1 MAKQEL
7 QTVGKKEVV
16 QGRDTGIEAA
26 ITQARTGEELKY
38 WLAVGKKRDE
48 DDCQG
53 RILKAVRLVEFAQMC
68 FYSYPRGG
76 KDIFGGSIKLAM
88 EIARV
93 WGNIDI
99 KQREVSDE
107 ADTRTI
113 GVEVTDL
120 ETNFHT
126 YKEVTFKKM
135 VQRKSES
142 GATRWVQVDE
152 RDLRELENKHYAI
165 ITRNA
170 IFELVPRWF
179 VIMVV
184 DKARETIKK
193 NIKKADPRVLRPML
207 LKEFDAMGIYQA
219 NLEKYLGHAFDTTTP
234 EELAELQG
242 VLASIREGVVD
253 RSEYFAPAAQP
264 KGKPEEKP
272 KEQGMTLDQ
281 VMEGEVKTE
290 PDKGQPEKAASA
302 PPATPPE
309 TRKLELQ
316 ERESLPPQDF
326 ADEMILDEF
335 KKELASRK
343 TPKEVQEYFK
353 QVRAQ
358 AKAMKIGDK
367 LMARMST
374 AVNDRL
380 RELLKE
386 SKWTGTKGVR
396 SESLLGNP
404 QGND

>member
-26 ITQARTGEELKY
+26 ISQAQTREENKY
-38 WLAVGKKRDE
+38 LVAFGRPRNEEK
-48 DDCQG
+48 CQK
-53 RILKAVRLVEFAQMC
+53 RILDSVKLVESAQSY
-68 FYSYPRGG
+68 FYSYPRAN
-76 KDIFGGSIKLAM
+76 KEIFGGSINLAK

-93 WGNIDI
+93 WGNISIQERVVNDDV
-99 KQREVSDE
+99 KY
-107 ADTRTI
+107 RTI

-126 YKEVTFKKM
+126 YKEITFEKAI
-135 VQRKSES
+135 QRKIE
-142 GATRWVQVDE
+142 GGGTRWVQPDE
-152 RDLRELENKHYAI
+152 RDLLELQQKRFAVLR
-165 ITRNA
+165 RNA

-179 VIMVV
+179 VTMVV
-184 DKARETIKK
+184 EKARETVRK
-193 NIKKADPRVLRPML
+193 NIRRADPKVLRPTL

-242 VLASIREGVVD
+242 VLASIREGVVE
-253 RSEYFAPAAQP
+253 RSEYFGTAAQP

-290 PDKGQPEKAASA
+290 PDKGQPEKPAPASEQA
-302 PPATPPE
+302 PPAEEAPE
-309 TRKLELQ
+309 PQ
-316 ERESLPPQDF
+316 SPNSVPPQDL

-335 KKELASRK
+335 KKELASRR

-353 QVRAQ
+353 DIRAQ
-358 AKAMKIGDK
+358 AKAMRIGDK
-367 LMARMST
+367 LMGRMSN

-386 SKWTGTKGVR
+386 SK
-396 SESLLGNP
+396 
-404 QGND
+404 